1 LKEVTMHPIRS
12 RAARFA
18 PALAAVTVLA
28 LAGCGSDDADAADA
42 AASDASTPAATT
54 EPTTKAPRTSAPA
67 TTKASSADV
76 ELAIAIEGRDIEPAP
91 SRVKVPEGGTVR
103 LTVTSDVDNEL
114 HVHGVEIYKDLVAGK
129 PTTVTFTAEQTGL
142 FEIETHEEP
151 VLLLTQLQVQ

>member
-1 LKEVTMHPIRS
+1 MNPIRS
-12 RAARFA
+12 RAGRYA
-18 PALAAVTVLA
+18 PVLAVAVVLA
-28 LAGCGSDDADAADA
+28 LSGCGSDDTADA
-42 AASDASTPAATT
+42 AASDDPTRAATT
-54 EPTTKAPRTSAPA
+54 APTTKAPGTKAPDTKAPA

-76 ELAIAIEGRDIEPAP
+76 DLAITIDGRDIEPAP

-114 HVHGVEIYKDLVAGK
+114 HVHGVEIYKDLKAGK

-151 VLLLTQLQVQ
+151 VLLQVQ